1 MKVLGMIMKY
11 YSLFNKY
18 SDVIPE
24 VVQLIDTAVK
34 AVEDKKISKAE
45 QSALMK
51 EYWRVINK
59 IRRMD
64 LFCRMWSR
72 FIRRF
77 FKKILKF

>member
-1 MKVLGMIMKY
+1 MKVLTMLMKY

-51 EYWRVINK
+51 EYWDVIRK
-59 IRRMD
+59 I
-64 LFCRMWSR
+64 
-72 FIRRF
+72 
-77 FKKILKF
+77 KEAA